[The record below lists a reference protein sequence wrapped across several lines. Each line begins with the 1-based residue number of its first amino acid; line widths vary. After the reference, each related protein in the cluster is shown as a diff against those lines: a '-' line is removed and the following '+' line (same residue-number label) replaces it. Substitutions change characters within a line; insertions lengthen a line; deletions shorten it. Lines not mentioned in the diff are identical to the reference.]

1 MLAVFF
7 RALFLRPGI
16 SLPGWFSPIQSF
28 PGYIQSYSCNGIK
41 RIIRIHPVMTSH
53 RPLPAVAVNGEDLVF
68 DEGSTVMDI
77 LVSKG
82 FDPSRV
88 AVEMDGR
95 ICPRAEFPTR
105 RILGGERMEIVS
117 FVGGG

>member
-1 MLAVFF
+1 
-7 RALFLRPGI
+7 
-16 SLPGWFSPIQSF
+16 
-28 PGYIQSYSCNGIK
+28 
-41 RIIRIHPVMTSH
+41 
-53 RPLPAVAVNGEDLVF
+53 
-68 DEGSTVMDI
+68 MDI

>member
-1 MLAVFF
+1 MIQRCWRQGLSG
-7 RALFLRPGI
+7 ALLTSGDI
-16 SLPGWFSPIQSF
+16 SLRTVPSGSNPYPS
-28 PGYIQSYSCNGIK
+28 NGIK
-41 RIIRIHPVMTSH
+41 RIISITLHMTSH
-53 RPLPAVAVNGEDLVF
+53 RPLTAVAVNGEDLVF
-68 DEGSTVMDI
+68 DEGSTVLDI

-95 ICPRAEFPTR
+95 ICPRAEFPTK
-105 RILGGERMEIVS
+105 RIMGGERMEVVS